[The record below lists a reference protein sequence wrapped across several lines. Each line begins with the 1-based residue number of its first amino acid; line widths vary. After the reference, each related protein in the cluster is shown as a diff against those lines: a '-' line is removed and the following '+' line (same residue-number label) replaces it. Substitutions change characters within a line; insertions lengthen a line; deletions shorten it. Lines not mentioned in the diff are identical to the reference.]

1 MREEQIKTLVQAAEI
16 LSVEKMTDAQLK
28 VAIDKKPVIEQ
39 WLNSVKAHVKERMQG
54 VSDGV

>member
-16 LSVEKMTDAQLK
+16 LSVEKMTDVQLK

-39 WLNSVKAHVKERMQG
+39 WLNAVKAHVMQG
-54 VSDGV
+54 VSNGI